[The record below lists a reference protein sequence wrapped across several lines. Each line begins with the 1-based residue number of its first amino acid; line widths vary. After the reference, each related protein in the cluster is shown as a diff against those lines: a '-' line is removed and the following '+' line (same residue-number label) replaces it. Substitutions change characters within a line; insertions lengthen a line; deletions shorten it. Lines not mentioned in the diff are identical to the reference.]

1 MTTKLDSNEFDD
13 LLDTLE
19 NAYIDEVVKEHK
31 EADTPIGEFLDNQM
45 IDREFVKKINPVDV
59 IRAISD
65 CDLNRGFLCGKH
77 GTIEY
82 TPRFKI
88 LMGLCEC
95 VTYVS
100 KEEPPKFKKGD
111 LCYDENRE
119 EIVAVT
125 EYLPIREDYFV
136 KDTDGNKNVFRKALF
151 EDCFKKVGEID
162 TNVLDD
168 LERKSL
174 DKEMPF

>member
-1 MTTKLDSNEFDD
+1 MTTTLDSNEFDD

-19 NAYIDEVVKEHK
+19 SAYIDEVVKENK
-31 EADTPIGEFLDNQM
+31 ETPIGEFLDNQM
-45 IDREFVKKINPVDV
+45 IDREFVKKISPVDV

-88 LMGLCEC
+88 LMGLCES
-95 VTYVS
+95 VTYVG

-111 LCYDENRE
+111 LCYDKFRE
-119 EIVAVT
+119 EVFAVT
-125 EYLPIREDYFV
+125 EYLPLREDYLV
-136 KDTDGNKNVFRKALF
+136 KDMEGNDNVFRKALF
-151 EDCFKKVGEID
+151 EDCFVKVGQID
-162 TNVLDD
+162 TEVL
-168 LERKSL
+168 EEIKQKSL
-174 DKEMPF
+174 DREMPF